1 MNRTKKLIKKYYEMN
16 AEDWQKRLETMHS
29 NAGWNATNH
38 TGEDLKNAFIR
49 SYNQENAVIDYLNR
63 NMASGTAKQADDYRE
78 WIYDGASN
86 EPDINIYNTDICP
99 GYNEIIAKVEVKN
112 KNFFTFADKCWKM
125 HFYANI
131 YQRDKQQIIDYI

>member
-1 MNRTKKLIKKYYEMN
+1 MNQTKKLIKKYYEMN

-49 SYNQENAVIDYLNR
+49 SYKQECAVIDYLNSR
-63 NMASGTAKQADDYRE
+63 LDIGIAKQADEYRE

-86 EPDINIYNTDICP
+86 EPDIYIYGTGVFADDDQPICK
-99 GYNEIIAKVEVKN
+99 IEVKN
-112 KNFFTFADKCWKM
+112 KHFFTPADKCWKM
-125 HFYANI
+125 HYYANI